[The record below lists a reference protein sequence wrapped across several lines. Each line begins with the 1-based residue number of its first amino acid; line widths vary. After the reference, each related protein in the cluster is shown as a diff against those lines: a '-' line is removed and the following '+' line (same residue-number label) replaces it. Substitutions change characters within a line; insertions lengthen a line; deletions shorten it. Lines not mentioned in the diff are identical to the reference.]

1 MNESRENEMK
11 LSEILKPLREEIDD
25 DDTVREKTLPLA
37 RESVRK
43 CSEAIKLVHRGKFE
57 DAKTLIYEASKIIE
71 ETELE
76 MKKSDFISKTR
87 NLDVAYQELTEASN
101 LLSIIEKERF
111 TPPKEHNIPVRAY
124 LTGLAD
130 TVGELRRA
138 SLDLL
143 RSDGLEHAEKLLAFM
158 EEILEELQ
166 TFDYPNALVPD
177 LRRKCDVARGLIE
190 RTRGDLTRAV
200 GQSKLISKL
209 EGLEKKLKK

>member
-1 MNESRENEMK
+1 MNEMRENEMK

-37 RESVRK
+37 RNAVRK
-43 CSEAIKLVHRGKFE
+43 CSEAIKLVHRGQFE
-57 DAKTLIYEASKIIE
+57 EAKTIISEASKIIGQ
-71 ETELE
+71 TNSE
-76 MKKSDFISKTR
+76 MTKSEYVSKSR
-87 NLDVAYQELTEASN
+87 NLDVAYQELAEASN
-101 LLSIIEKERF
+101 LLSLIEHGKF
-111 TPPKEHNIPVRAY
+111 TPPDEHNIPVRAY

-143 RSDGLEHAEKLLAFM
+143 RNDGLDYAEKLLAFM

-166 TFDYPNALVPD
+166 TFDYPNALIPD
-177 LRRKCDVARGLIE
+177 LRRKCDVSRGLIE

-200 GQSKLISKL
+200 GQNKLITKL
-209 EGLEKKLKK
+209 EGIEERLKE

>member
-11 LSEILKPLREEIDD
+11 LSEILKPLRDEIDD
-25 DDTVREKTLPLA
+25 DDTVREKTLPLSRNA
-37 RESVRK
+37 VRK
-43 CSEAIKLVHRGKFE
+43 CSEAIKMVHREQFDE
-57 DAKTLIYEASKIIE
+57 ARTLISEASKIIE
-71 ETELE
+71 QTNAE
-76 MKKSDFISKTR
+76 MSKSDFVSKSR

-101 LLSIIEKERF
+101 LLSLIEHGKF
-111 TPPKEHNIPVRAY
+111 TPPDEYNIPVRAF

-143 RSDGLEHAEKLLAFM
+143 RSDGVERAEKLLTFM

-209 EGLEKKLKK
+209 EGLEKLKD

>member
-1 MNESRENEMK
+1 MK
-11 LSEILKPLREEIDD
+11 LSDILKPLRKEIDK

-37 RESVRK
+37 RNAVRK
-43 CSEAIKLVHRGKFE
+43 CSEAIKLVHREQFDE
-57 DAKTLIYEASKIIE
+57 ARTLIGEASKIIE
-71 ETELE
+71 QTESD
-76 MKKSDFISKTR
+76 MSKSEFISRSR
-87 NLDVAYQELTEASN
+87 NLDVAYQELAEASN
-101 LLSIIEKERF
+101 LLTLVEKGEF
-111 TPPKEHNIPVRAY
+111 SPPEEYSIPVRAY

-143 RSDGLEHAEKLLAFM
+143 RNDGLERAEKLLAFM

-177 LRRKCDVARGLIE
+177 LRRKCDVARGIIE

-200 GQSKLISKL
+200 GQSKLIAKL
-209 EGLEKKLKK
+209 DGLEDKYKN

>member
-1 MNESRENEMK
+1 MK
-11 LSEILKPLREEIDD
+11 LSEILKPLREEIDG
-25 DDTVREKTLPLA
+25 DDTVREKTLPLSRNA
-37 RESVRK
+37 VRK
-43 CSEAIKLVHRGKFE
+43 CSEAIKMVHREQFDE
-57 DAKTLIYEASKIIE
+57 ARTLISEASKIIE
-71 ETELE
+71 QTDAE
-76 MKKSDFISKTR
+76 MSKSGFVSRSR
-87 NLDVAYQELTEASN
+87 NLDVAYQELAEASN
-101 LLSIIEKERF
+101 LLSLIEHGKF
-111 TPPKEHNIPVRAY
+111 TPPDEYNIPVRAF

-143 RSDGLEHAEKLLAFM
+143 RKDGVPRAEKLLTFM

-209 EGLEKKLKK
+209 EGLEEKLKD

>member
-1 MNESRENEMK
+1 MIESRENKMK

-25 DDTVREKTLPLA
+25 DDTVREKTLPLSRNA
-37 RESVRK
+37 VRK
-43 CSEAIKLVHRGKFE
+43 CSEAIKMVHRKQFDE
-57 DAKTLIYEASKIIE
+57 ARTLISEASKIIE
-71 ETELE
+71 QTNAE
-76 MKKSDFISKTR
+76 MSKSGFVSKSR
-87 NLDVAYQELTEASN
+87 NLDVAYQELAEASN
-101 LLSIIEKERF
+101 LLSLIEHGKF
-111 TPPKEHNIPVRAY
+111 TPPDEYNIPVRAF

-143 RSDGLEHAEKLLAFM
+143 RNDGVERAEKLLTFM

-200 GQSKLISKL
+200 GQSKLIAKL
-209 EGLEKKLKK
+209 EGLEKFKD